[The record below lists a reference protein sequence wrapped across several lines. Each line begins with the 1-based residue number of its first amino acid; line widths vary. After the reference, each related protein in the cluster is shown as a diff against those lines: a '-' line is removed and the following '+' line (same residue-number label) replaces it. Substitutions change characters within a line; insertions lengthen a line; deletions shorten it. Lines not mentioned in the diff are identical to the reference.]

1 MPSNDLTQY
10 RGPFRVPSDSPPN
23 MHPLAAALRGSLGQ
37 DEPGSVLDPQ
47 TLSNKSVNKATSIAS
62 MLSDLVPSKGAASL
76 VGFGGTFIGKG
87 ARTWNAKAAEE
98 AVRLLRAGHDPERVR
113 QLTGTS
119 LFPDGH
125 LRQEITDHDAI
136 LLNSL
141 RSDIKPPAG
150 GVPLGKALH
159 HPALQAAYPDI
170 LTTTSARIAHSPTP
184 SGVYHENKI
193 KVNAP
198 DLSKGMSTTLH
209 EVQHNIQDL
218 ENFARG
224 GSPEEFMKA
233 AELAAAAL
241 GKDKT
246 WAQNKAYQDY
256 LKLAGEAEARLT
268 QQRRMLT
275 PEERRATP
283 LDWDTPPETHIL
295 KFYR

>member
-10 RGPFRVPSDSPPN
+10 RGPFLKPGDSPPN

-119 LFPDGH
+119 LFPDNQ

-136 LLNSL
+136 LLKSM
-141 RSDIKPPAG
+141 SPTAKTPAG
-150 GVPLGKALH
+150 GTPLGNVLH
-159 HPALQAAYPDI
+159 HPGLQAAYPDI
-170 LTTTSARIAHSPTP
+170 LRNTSARVAYAPTT

-218 ENFARG
+218 ENFGRG
-224 GSPEEFMKA
+224 GSPEEFMKTAEWA
-233 AELAAAAL
+233 ARAR
-241 GKDKT
+241 GKDAT
-246 WAQNKAYQDY
+246 WAREKAYQDY
-256 LKLAGEAEARLT
+256 LRMAGEAEARLT

-283 LDWDTPPETHIL
+283 LDWDIPPETHIL